1 MRLVLQP
8 PSDALL
14 QPGGTFGLLLDFRA
28 AHGAV
33 LAAPAAAAAAAG
45 SGSSLQ
51 PVCLQVRPVGARTA
65 LLCCVC
71 AVWSANT
78 QRCVGVPAR
87 CKRVSLP
94 AAARC
99 PVQVVALLES
109 EEVVLPPYAPAR
121 ASTGITAMRKLY
133 AEQQEVTA
141 HLLTTHFTFSI
152 PLTAPPSFKTPM
164 VCHKW
169 LLRFELTLGK
179 PKPNRPAELTTEQL
193 LWSLPLVVYPPLSPV
208 AAGQMI

>member
-1 MRLVLQP
+1 MLQRL
-8 PSDALL
+8 
-14 QPGGTFGLLLDFRA
+14 
-28 AHGAV
+28 
-33 LAAPAAAAAAAG
+33 
-45 SGSSLQ
+45 
-51 PVCLQVRPVGARTA
+51 C
-65 LLCCVC
+65 LCCVC
-71 AVWSANT
+71 AVWSVNR
-78 QRCVGVPAR
+78 QQCV
-87 CKRVSLP
+87 RVRPHAASMCLS

-99 PVQVVALLES
+99 PVQVVVLLES
-109 EEVVLPPYAPAR
+109 EEVVLPPHAPAR
-121 ASTGITAMRKLY
+121 ATAGITAMRKLY

-179 PKPNRPAELTTEQL
+179 PKPNRPAEMITEQL